1 MWIRYIVGIVGLLV
15 VLAASF
21 GPLEAGSILFS
32 ADTASTADLEVIKAD
47 DPDPVLV
54 GATLTYTIVVTNY
67 GPSTSTAELTDTLPA
82 SVTFVSATSMAGS
95 CGESEGTVTCSLGVL
110 DSGSSAT
117 TTIEVVPTAT
127 GTITNTASVTGDV
140 SDPDSE
146 NNIAVQDTTV
156 GGADLEVIKADDPDS
171 VLVGETLTYTIVVT
185 NHGPSTSTAELTD
198 TLPASVTFVSATSTA
213 GSCGESE
220 GTVTCSLGVLDS
232 GSSATTTIEV
242 IPTATGT
249 ITNTASVTG
258 DVSDPD
264 SENNIAVQDTTVGG
278 ADLEVTKGDDPDPV
292 LVGETLTYTIV
303 VTNHGPS
310 TSTAELTDTLPASVT
325 FVSATS
331 TAGSC
336 GESEGTVT
344 CSLEVLDSGSS
355 ATTTIEVIPTATGSI
370 TNTATVTGDVSDPDD
385 ENNIAVQDTTVG
397 GADLEVT
404 KADDPDPVPV
414 GVTLTYTIVVTNHG
428 PSTST
433 AELTDTLPAS
443 VTFVSATS
451 TAGSC
456 GESEGTVTCS
466 LGVLDSG
473 SSATTTIEVV
483 PTATGSITNTATV
496 TGDVSDPD
504 SENNIAVQDTTVGGA
519 DLEVIK
525 ADDPDSV
532 LVGETLTYTIVVT
545 NHGPSTSTAE
555 LTDTLPAS
563 VTFVS
568 ATSTAG
574 SCGESEGTVTCSL
587 GVLDSGSSAT
597 TTIEVIPTATGTIT
611 NTASVTGDVSD
622 PDSENNIAVQDT
634 TVGGADLEVTK
645 GDDPDPVLVGET
657 LTYTIVV
664 TNHGPSTSTAELTD
678 TLPASVTFVSA
689 TSTAGSCGESEGT
702 VTCSLGVLDSG
713 SSATTTIEV
722 VPTATGTIT
731 NTASVTG
738 DVSDPDSENN
748 IAVQDTTVGLSTASD
763 STRGPGFWK
772 EQFRGRDKKHI
783 DDETLLSF
791 LEIIRRGS
799 GIFDEAI
806 ALSGIADANRIF
818 HNSGKNRGNDNRGN
832 GNGTGSKDATLT
844 GGKKK
849 KNKHDSTGEDGSGK
863 DSHGSHDASTASR
876 STGSHASHDASKASK
891 HGGTDTS
898 AKRPDN
904 DNRRSAVLA
913 QTLAAWL
920 NFANGAIDRD
930 EMVDTDRD
938 GVVDTTF
945 GDLIAEVEAILVDP
959 DATKSDLNRAKHLAE
974 AVNRH
979 DQVDPATAANETRIN
994 HKDRF
999 SREDVHAL
1007 LHRLLL
1013 RFR

>member
-397 GADLEVT
+397 
-404 KADDPDPVPV
+404 
-414 GVTLTYTIVVTNHG
+414 
-428 PSTST
+428 
-433 AELTDTLPAS
+433 
-443 VTFVSATS
+443 
-451 TAGSC
+451 
-456 GESEGTVTCS
+456 
-466 LGVLDSG
+466 
-473 SSATTTIEVV
+473 
-483 PTATGSITNTATV
+483 
-496 TGDVSDPD
+496 
-504 SENNIAVQDTTVGGA
+504 
-519 DLEVIK
+519 
-525 ADDPDSV
+525 
-532 LVGETLTYTIVVT
+532 
-545 NHGPSTSTAE
+545 
-555 LTDTLPAS
+555 
-563 VTFVS
+563 
-568 ATSTAG
+568 
-574 SCGESEGTVTCSL
+574 
-587 GVLDSGSSAT
+587 
-597 TTIEVIPTATGTIT
+597 
-611 NTASVTGDVSD
+611 
-622 PDSENNIAVQDT
+622 
-634 TVGGADLEVTK
+634 
-645 GDDPDPVLVGET
+645 
-657 LTYTIVV
+657 
-664 TNHGPSTSTAELTD
+664 
-678 TLPASVTFVSA
+678 
-689 TSTAGSCGESEGT
+689 
-702 VTCSLGVLDSG
+702 
-713 SSATTTIEV
+713 
-722 VPTATGTIT
+722 
-731 NTASVTG
+731 
-738 DVSDPDSENN
+738 
-748 IAVQDTTVGLSTASD
+748 LSTASD